1 MVLAAL
7 LAIAV
12 LAPLL
17 SCAAVCVCARLPRK
31 YRASD
36 CLIVLGAR
44 VRPDGTPSHTL
55 VNRCRAAVEA
65 CRREPCR
72 AIIVCGGR
80 GVKEPAT
87 EASVMRGLLLE
98 AGVSPEWILLED
110 TSANTIENLRHARRI
125 MEAQGLRT
133 AAVVTSDY
141 HLTRALWIARDLGID
156 ACGVAAPGPK
166 RPAHVLKA
174 RLSETG
180 SWFLY
185 LFRKINAK
193 GKLS

>member
-1 MVLAAL
+1 MPAIL
-7 LAIAV
+7 LAIV
-12 LAPLL
+12 LLPPVLT
-17 SCAAVCVCARLPRK
+17 CAAVCVCARLPRK
-31 YRASD
+31 FLPAD

-55 VNRCRAAVEA
+55 ENRCRAAVEA
-65 CRREPCR
+65 WWREPCR

-87 EASVMRGLLLE
+87 EASVMSGLLLE

-156 ACGVAAPGPK
+156 ACGVPAKGPS
-166 RPAHVLKA
+166 RIAHRLK
-174 RLSETG
+174 SIMVETG

-185 LFRKINAK
+185 LFRKCHAK
-193 GKLS
+193 DKFS